1 MRKNISLFDGD
12 ALSVFLRLLFVGA
25 ILLYAQLSI
34 AQFRASVIK
43 KDITPADAQMLLGYD
58 ARKSTGVHDPIFH
71 RIIALDD
78 GNSQFFLVSSDIC
91 EISPSLYDEVAEAL
105 YARFKIEP
113 LNFWWT
119 VTHTHSAPELGSPGL
134 ELVFLGDRYQHA
146 IDSNYTALVVQKLM
160 EGIAEARETLVPARL
175 GAGWGFSQANINRRA
190 IDTDGKASLGLNP
203 DGPVDRRIGLLR
215 LDKEDGS
222 LLALIANYPVHGTA
236 LGKKSLEISGDV
248 PGIVS
253 EYVEQ
258 KIGAP
263 MLFINGAAGD
273 LAPIYSVYPDP
284 VSGHLN
290 QFKVLLGDKI
300 IEANKKIAAA
310 EDKIRIITR
319 SLMIETPRKPGL
331 GWTDELSKYANIK
344 SGINMVKLPV
354 YFLRLTDDIVIWG
367 APIELFCEVGSK
379 IRDRSPFPFTF
390 YFGYSNGWLGYLPSA
405 DQWKHGGYEV
415 NDASPYTPLAER
427 DLTESVVGYLQ
438 GELRSNSASAAHM
451 QNGKR
456 SGSGLK

>member
-1 MRKNISLFDGD
+1 M
-12 ALSVFLRLLFVGA
+12 RLLLLCT
-25 ILLYAQLSI
+25 ILLCAQVSVAQL
-34 AQFRASVIK
+34 RASVVK

-58 ARKSTGVHDPIFH
+58 ARRSTGVHDPIFH
-71 RIIALDD
+71 RIVALDD
-78 GNSQFFLVSSDIC
+78 GNSQFFLISSDIC
-91 EISPSLYDEVAEAL
+91 EISPSLYDEVAATL
-105 YARFKIEP
+105 YARFKISP

-119 VTHTHSAPELGSPGL
+119 VTHTHSAPEVGSPGL
-134 ELVFLGDRYQHA
+134 ELVFLGDRYEHT
-146 IDSNYTALVVQKLM
+146 IDSNYTALVVQKLV
-160 EGIAEARETLVPARL
+160 EGIEEARATLAPARI

-203 DGPVDRRIGLLR
+203 DGPVDWRIGLLR
-215 LDKEDGS
+215 LDKADGS
-222 LLALIANYPVHGTA
+222 PLALVANYPVHGTV

-248 PGIVS
+248 PGIVAA
-253 EYVEQ
+253 YVEQ

-300 IEANKKIAAA
+300 IEANKKITSTS
-310 EDKIRIITR
+310 DKVRIITR
-319 SLMIETPRKPGL
+319 SLTIETPRKPGL
-331 GWTDELSKYANIK
+331 GWTDELGKYTTTKA
-344 SGINMVKLPV
+344 GVHMVKLPV
-354 YFLRLTDDIVIWG
+354 YFLKLKDDIVIWS

-390 YFGYSNGWLGYLPSA
+390 YFGYSNGWLGYLPSE

-415 NDASPYTPLAER
+415 NTASPYTPSAER
-427 DLTESVVGYLQ
+427 DLTEPVVSYLQ
-438 GELRSNSASAAHM
+438 GEMRSNDASGKYIQSKKKRD
-451 QNGKR
+451 QN
-456 SGSGLK
+456 